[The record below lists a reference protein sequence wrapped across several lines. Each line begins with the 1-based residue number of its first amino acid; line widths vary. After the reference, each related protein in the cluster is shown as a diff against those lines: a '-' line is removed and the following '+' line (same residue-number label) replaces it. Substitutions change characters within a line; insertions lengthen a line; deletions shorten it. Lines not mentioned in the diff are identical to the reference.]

1 MRQFLK
7 KVGSSFK
14 SCPEFLNVQRAEML
28 CEFCRNALVFHFRK
42 RSFNFFLAEMHSR
55 QCVFNLRCQLG
66 IETIGIDFRFA
77 NNAVARIK
85 INLSISERKTLVG
98 FKSNCGVFRNAT
110 PMRQAFRAFPQLPQA
125 PFRQKHT
132 HSPRRILQ

>member
-28 CEFCRNALVFHFRK
+28 CEFCRNVLVFHFRK

-66 IETIGIDFRFA
+66 IETIGINLRFA
-77 NNAVARIK
+77 NNAVAQIK
-85 INLSISERKTLVG
+85 INLSISERETLVG
-98 FKSNCGVFRNAT
+98 FKIKPESCLLCTVCACSYLLNLA
-110 PMRQAFRAFPQLPQA
+110 
-125 PFRQKHT
+125 
-132 HSPRRILQ
+132 

>member
-1 MRQFLK
+1 
-7 KVGSSFK
+7 
-14 SCPEFLNVQRAEML
+14 
-28 CEFCRNALVFHFRK
+28 
-42 RSFNFFLAEMHSR
+42 MHSR

-98 FKSNCGVFRNAT
+98 FKIKLRSFSET
-110 PMRQAFRAFPQLPQA
+110 PLP
-125 PFRQKHT
+125 
-132 HSPRRILQ
+132 

>member
-14 SCPEFLNVQRAEML
+14 SCPEFLNVQRTEML
-28 CEFCRNALVFHFRK
+28 CEFCRNVLVFHFRK
-42 RSFNFFLAEMHSR
+42 RSFNFFLAETGSR

-66 IETIGIDFRFA
+66 IETIGIDLRFA

-98 FKSNCGVFRNAT
+98 FKIKLRSFSET
-110 PMRQAFRAFPQLPQA
+110 PLP
-125 PFRQKHT
+125 
-132 HSPRRILQ
+132 